1 MSKSYFTVSQILL
14 IFAVLV
20 FTFAGTAA
28 AEEEP
33 IVITSQVLTADNKN
47 NVAVFEGSVVAKS
60 GDIVINSDK
69 MEVYYSDSKEKITKI
84 RAIGNVKVN
93 KKERT
98 IFSKEAAYFWQEDKI
113 VFTGDPKAVE
123 GENVITGTEII
134 YFLKENRS
142 IIKDSHVV
150 IKNNKEKD
158 AFSGH

>member
-1 MSKSYFTVSQILL
+1 MSKAYFTVSQIL

-20 FTFAGTAA
+20 FIYAGAAA

-33 IVITSQVLTADNKN
+33 IVITSQVLTADNKK

-60 GDIVINSDK
+60 GDIVINCDK
-69 MEVYYSDSKEKITKI
+69 MEILYSDSNKEITKI
-84 RAIGNVKVN
+84 RALGNVTVN

-98 IFSKEAAYFWQEDKI
+98 IFSKEATYFWQEDKI

-123 GENVITGTEII
+123 GENVITGTEIV

-142 IIKDSHVV
+142 IIKGSHVV
-150 IKNNKEKD
+150 IKNKKE
-158 AFSGH
+158 